1 MTVAELI
8 AKLQEMP
15 QELEAVGYDPDYGWH
30 EIKFVQLVPWAS
42 GAQVQLSPHDMTP
55 TIEAISEK

>member
-15 QELEAVGYDPDYGWH
+15 QELPVVTEKGYMQDL
-30 EIKFVQLVPWAS
+30 ELVDRIELQSGEYCTPEMAS
-42 GAQVQLSPHDMTP
+42 RQGEYVF
-55 TIEAISEK
+55 IN

>member
-15 QELEAVGYDPDYGWH
+15 QELPVRIFNDDYDALLDIVGVGQTLHYREMVVWIANVDQGDIDKRVSH
-30 EIKFVQLVPWAS
+30 
-42 GAQVQLSPHDMTP
+42 
-55 TIEAISEK
+55 